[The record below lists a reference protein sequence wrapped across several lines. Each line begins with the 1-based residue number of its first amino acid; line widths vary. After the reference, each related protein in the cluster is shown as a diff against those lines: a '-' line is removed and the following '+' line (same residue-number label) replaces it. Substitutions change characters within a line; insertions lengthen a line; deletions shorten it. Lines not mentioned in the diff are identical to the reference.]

1 MTNIFINSYKGY
13 QQNIPRAIN
22 TISYGISTQ
31 NPGGYKGYQH
41 NIPKDMNKVKM
52 FINLIDIPLGYQQG
66 Y

>member
-1 MTNIFINSYKGY
+1 MTNNNNNYKKY

-52 FINLIDIPLGYQQG
+52 FINLIALRYQQG